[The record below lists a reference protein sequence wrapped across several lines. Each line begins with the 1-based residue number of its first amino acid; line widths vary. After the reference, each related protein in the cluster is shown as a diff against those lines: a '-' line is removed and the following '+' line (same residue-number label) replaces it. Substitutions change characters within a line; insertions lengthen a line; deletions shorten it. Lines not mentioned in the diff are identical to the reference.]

1 MHVVL
6 GMLKEAEETEEE
18 RSGPEIG
25 LISDTC
31 VVREQR
37 SYPEKVPEKRKPRG
51 LCFLC
56 FFFCLKDAL
65 RITPGLGCPKSPPP
79 LTYQNSEVEAHQWCP
94 LSLFLVLILFAFPQ
108 SFDPVLST
116 RCGFQC
122 TASWLPYSLPPYLL
136 PLCCFSGSCSPA
148 LNNPEVL
155 AQPPN
160 NPLFLGSQVSSTH
173 EIPSWSHQSL
183 AGSPPDLDAEFSY
196 LIKCSLCLTSLLCV
210 RFCVI
215 STLLYI
221 LK

>member
-1 MHVVL
+1 MKLESRKTHHTHECQLMHVVL
-6 GMLKEAEETEEE
+6 GMLRKLKETWK
-18 RSGPEIG
+18 RKVRVPGSG

-31 VVREQR
+31 VSGGAEI
-37 SYPEKVPEKRKPRG
+37 YPER
-51 LCFLC
+51 
-56 FFFCLKDAL
+56 CLKEEAQGPL
-65 RITPGLGCPKSPPP
+65 FSLFFVWKMLWGSPQGAGCPKSPPP
-79 LTYQNSEVEAHQWCP
+79 LTYQIASWSSPVMPPVFSW
-94 LSLFLVLILFAFPQ
+94 SSFSFAFPQ

-173 EIPSWSHQSL
+173 EIPSHGVIQSL
-183 AGSPPDLDAEFSY
+183 AGSP
-196 LIKCSLCLTSLLCV
+196 LI
-210 RFCVI
+210 
-215 STLLYI
+215 
-221 LK
+221 